1 MKKIFILLI
10 MFLLLGNNAFGQS
23 GTVVFTDVH
32 HGHLEQGHRNDIP
45 VVTYDDNLINISSD
59 VELKNTHI
67 VVTGKSGEVLYQGV
81 KNLGQSQTTI
91 ILPQTES
98 SEKDAIELY
107 CDDKVYYGEFEEE

>member
-1 MKKIFILLI
+1 MKKLTLL
-10 MFLLLGNNAFGQS
+10 FLFALSSIYAIGQT
-23 GTVVFTDVH
+23 GTVIFRDDNSKDK
-32 HGHLEQGHRNDIP
+32 GHRNDIP
-45 VVTYDDNLINISSD
+45 VVTYDDNLINISSE

-107 CDDKVYYGEFEEE
+107 CDDKEYCGYFEE

>member
-1 MKKIFILLI
+1 MKRIITFTFALLTA
-10 MFLLLGNNAFGQS
+10 MSVCAQKE
-23 GTVVFTDVH
+23 VVVRPVPNGDPAPT
-32 HGHLEQGHRNDIP
+32 DIP
-45 VVTYDDNLINISSD
+45 VVTYDDNTINISSE

-91 ILPQTES
+91 ILPQIES

>member
-1 MKKIFILLI
+1 MKKLTLLSLCVLSSI
-10 MFLLLGNNAFGQS
+10 YAFGQT
-23 GTVVFTDVH
+23 GTVVISERDKDA
-32 HGHLEQGHRNDIP
+32 LNQGHRNDIP
-45 VVTYDDNLINISSD
+45 VVTYDDNLINISSE